1 MKEFHSVFYKKN
13 KLIRYTLTI
22 YCGMTVLML
31 ILLLYVGYDVR
42 AFLLMTFTFV
52 MALRASYLI
61 FEKLVV
67 DADKGVV
74 TLKIRRKRF
83 DVSQLQSIK
92 KVRQGQVRL
101 IDRKGIPFPVSVE
114 DEDGFISLLQSINDQ
129 IQIE

>member
-13 KLIRYTLTI
+13 KLIRFTLAV
-22 YCGMTVLML
+22 YGSMTVLML

-42 AFLLMTFTFV
+42 AFLLMAFTSV
-52 MALRASYLI
+52 MALRACYLI

-74 TLKIRRKRF
+74 TLKILRKKF

-101 IDRKGIPFPVSVE
+101 IDKKGTFFPVSVE
-114 DEDGFISLLQSINDQ
+114 DEDGFISLCQSINDQ